1 MITEYTPDEI
11 IMIEEIKIRLATN
24 NDIPYLMELL
34 IYIAKL
40 HHDGRPDIFKDK
52 GSSKYCEEDLQKIL
66 SDEKTP
72 VFVAADSAERV
83 LGYAFC
89 VVKETKNN
97 ILLHDRKVLYLDDL
111 CVNSNIRGR
120 GIGRKLMEKVQSH
133 AQEIGANSIEL
144 NVWDFNKSAIEF
156 YKHCGFSVL
165 KSTMELDV

>member
-1 MITEYTPDEI
+1 MAME
-11 IMIEEIKIRLATN
+11 K
-24 NDIPYLMELL
+24 DIPKISELL
-34 IYIAKL
+34 L
-40 HHDGRPDIFKDK
+40 QVCLVHHDGRPDIFKDK

-111 CVNSNIRGR
+111 CVNSDIRGR